1 MKISRKT
8 RRKYRLKAK
17 RLVYQFKKIVRGK
30 KTLPIRSE
38 REFANLV
45 GADSLRLAR
54 KVAMGMSLKLSHL
67 PEDLGEDEWCT
78 DCGNSIGHWRGDC
91 GQAAALAASIKRFQS
106 KSR

>member
-1 MKISRKT
+1 MRIIRPIATRNWIKLWKKSQNRFERRGQMKISRKT

-38 REFANLV
+38 REFANLI

-67 PEDLGEDEWCT
+67 PEDLGEDEWC
-78 DCGNSIGHWRGDC
+78 
-91 GQAAALAASIKRFQS
+91 
-106 KSR
+106 